1 MWLPIDSKFPQED
14 YSRLQEAADRANA
27 EGVQRATDSLNRAIR
42 AAAQDIRIKYVN
54 PPDTTDFAIV
64 YLATEGLYAEV
75 IRQPALVEE
84 LYQRHRIVPAGPTTL
99 AAILSSLRMGF
110 QTIAV
115 EQRAAEVRAT
125 LAAVK
130 TEFGKFGDVLDR
142 VKRQLRAASNSIEAT
157 GVRTRAME
165 RRLRSVEELSEQ
177 EASRILALPSVV
189 AEIQDDE
196 MELEQLVPDD
206 DIPF

>member
-1 MWLPIDSKFPQED
+1 
-14 YSRLQEAADRANA
+14 
-27 EGVQRATDSLNRAIR
+27 
-42 AAAQDIRIKYVN
+42 
-54 PPDTTDFAIV
+54 
-64 YLATEGLYAEV
+64 
-75 IRQPALVEE
+75 
-84 LYQRHRIVPAGPTTL
+84 
-99 AAILSSLRMGF
+99 MGF

-165 RRLRSVEELSEQ
+165 RRLRSVEELSED
-177 EASRILALPSVV
+177 EANRVLALPSVV
-189 AEIQDDE
+189 AELQDEE
-196 MELEQLVPDD
+196 MNLEQLVPAD